1 MMRSRRS
8 NVPFGGCPVRA
19 TSSVIAA
26 KWKVEIVWYLAFG
39 TKRFAELREL
49 LPGISEKVLTA
60 QLKSLEKH
68 GVVSRTVAAVKP
80 PWVDYSLT
88 PAGCELI
95 YVMDGLCAW
104 GVKHLGVP
112 PTMAGRPPMLVKSS
126 PPPFSAKPTSA

>member
-1 MMRSRRS
+1 MRPRQR

-19 TSSVIAA
+19 TSAVIAG

-39 TKRFAELREL
+39 AKRFAELREL

-68 GVVSRTVAAVKP
+68 GVVSRTVAAIKP
-80 PWVDYSLT
+80 PWVEYALT

-95 YVMDGLCAW
+95 RLMDGLCAW
-104 GVKHLGVP
+104 GVQHLGVP
-112 PTMAGRPPMLVKSS
+112 PTMAGRPPMLSEPSTSS
-126 PPPFSAKPTSA
+126 